1 MTHVLENEMLKV
13 TIADKGAE
21 LISVYDKENA
31 VERMWDANPNV
42 WNRHAP
48 ILFPFIGKV
57 ADSVYRYKG
66 QEYRMKTQHG
76 FARDMEFVCVDS
88 NEQSVTHC
96 LKANETTKEIYPF
109 DFELYVTHC
118 FDEENGRAIKI
129 QWEIR
134 NTGEEKMYYSIGG
147 HPGFR
152 TPLKAGEKREDY
164 FLEIPGREKPEYI
177 LLNTATGLAVTDKKY
192 ILKLENGFCPI
203 EKTMFDKDA
212 LVFEN
217 AQIETV
223 RIAGPDKKPCVTLE
237 CKGFPYVGIWSKPE
251 GEFVCLEPW
260 FGRTDNDGFDG
271 TLEEKPGV
279 QVLDGLDVKRIG
291 YRIEFHKMELSH

>member
-1 MTHVLENEMLKV
+1 MVHILENEQLKV

-31 VERMWDANPNV
+31 LERMWNANPKI

-57 ADSVYRYKG
+57 ANGVYRYRG
-66 QEYRMKTQHG
+66 QEYQMRTQHG
-76 FARDMEFVCVDS
+76 FARDMEFVCVSS

-96 LKANETTKEIYPF
+96 LKTNQTTKEIYPF
-109 DFELYVTHC
+109 DFELSVTHS
-118 FDEENGRAIKI
+118 FDEKNKRILKI
-129 QWEIR
+129 QWDIK
-134 NTGEEKMYYSIGG
+134 NMGQGKMYFSIGG
-147 HPGFR
+147 HPGFQ

-164 FLEIPGREKPEYI
+164 YLEIPGKKELEYI

-192 ILKLENGFCPI
+192 RLELENGFYPI
-203 EKTMFDKDA
+203 KKTMFDKDA

-217 AQIETV
+217 NQIETMC
-223 RIAGPDKKPCVTLE
+223 IADPDKKPCITVE

-251 GEFVCLEPW
+251 GDFVCLEPW

-271 TLEEKPGV
+271 SLEEKPGV
-279 QVLDGLDVKRIG
+279 QVLEEKETKQIG
-291 YRIEFHKMELSH
+291 YQIEFHR